1 MEFGVLTNAKADIY
15 HVAGTTLN
23 GTERDD
29 ILLGG
34 ATNDT
39 LYGGK
44 GNDVLI
50 GGSGIDTLCM
60 VVKGNDRLE
69 GGKSS

>member
-1 MEFGVLTNAKADIY
+1 MLKPSIY

-44 GNDVLI
+44 GNHVLI
-50 GGSGIDTLCM
+50 GGSGQRYAIWWQW
-60 VVKGNDRLE
+60 
-69 GGKSS
+69 